1 VDFPDGPVVPPVLL
15 HPALDTLGEAT
26 GLDAARS
33 VPQGLRAGRGVV
45 LAVVDADFDLGHP
58 ALGPAGTSDRPVWG
72 LDATTGRWLD
82 DDALARWAAT
92 PRDPGG
98 HGTWVASLA
107 AGTRWGAWQGIAPGA
122 TLALVTAAAAPDSDA
137 VHEDTAL
144 AGVAAVFARA
154 AQSGVPAVVLL
165 SLGSHRGAHD
175 GQSALER
182 GLAALTADGEAP
194 GRVVVTSAGNDGARE
209 VHARA
214 EGRGAEGVVALG
226 LRVGA
231 RPASSPEEVLGLSL
245 RIPRDGA
252 VSLRWPDGVQSPWTT
267 AGQRQGWR
275 HPEGGGY
282 ASVEVRAE
290 GDGLVAE
297 VLLASGGTTAVGRMG
312 GDYTLRVRGEGTVDA
327 WVFAPGRNPSDA
339 DRPVFLPPY
348 ATREGTV
355 TLPAT
360 SRGVVAVGAWSHRAE
375 NPSDPVG
382 DVARL
387 LGPRP
392 RRAGRPASR
401 PRRPRCARPRRPLP
415 RRPRRAH
422 PQPLPRR
429 TRLEPRPARRLRAAE
444 ARPPQPSSRARWPS
458 SSNASPS
465 ATQHQLV
472 DALAGAARPLPPG
485 TTRPRPGSAQ
495 GWGALDL
502 SAALAAL
509 QRPSTA
515 PAVAAASGCETA
527 PAYVPWRRPFVLHCA
542 LRDAEGSPASGDTA
556 RLDVSAGLRVLGTTR
571 APGRMAWRLVA
582 EAPPGETVRAAV
594 ALADGALPVWQS
606 RVALDPATPAGVA
619 ATGGCR
625 AGIAGVGRA
634 RCGGGYRGSGGAVPG
649 HDVDGDE
656 AARGNREV
664 GVDVHAPEV
673 DGHHVDDGH
682 TLQGL
687 RARRPEP
694 VRDDLR
700 RRHAHC
706 APEGVVALNGRHPA
720 VPRRHVDVHRQGR
733 IARKQIGR
741 VGEVDAHDGASRG
754 LDAGHHLPRRQRAP
768 AQPSRGRRHEGRAL
782 MPCERERIAR
792 GAEGGTGQ
800 RKLQKHPRESAG
812 LVPQHAARDVEHVGL
827 VPVGGLARWGAL
839 RGADDEPPQERP
851 RGIVV
856 LRVEPVEKQPRAAVG
871 GLVAIG
877 PEHGAAR
884 LGLKRRHRE
893 GVARQVEGA
902 PGQRG
907 AQGGH
912 RRGGM
917 IGLGAVHHGPP
928 QGLGH
933 TTGQRGRVVGTK
945 LRPGRRTI
953 PQRRQLGPLGH
964 DRQRGAVRGEVEV
977 KLGAAAAGAV
987 RGGELHPEA

>member
-1 VDFPDGPVVPPVLL
+1 LPVDFHDGPVAPALL

-33 VPQGLRAGRGVV
+33 APEGLRAGRGVV

-58 ALGPAGTSDRPVWG
+58 ALSPAGTTDRPVWG

-107 AGTRWGAWQGIAPGA
+107 AGTRWGAWQGIAPSA

-252 VSLRWPDGVQSPWTT
+252 VSLRWPDGVQSPWTP

-382 DVARL
+382 DVAPFSGRGPDA
-387 LGPRP
+387 LGALRP
-392 RRAGRPASR
+392 DLVAPGAPVRGALS
-401 PRRPRCARPRRPLP
+401 
-415 RRPRRAH
+415 
-422 PQPLPRR
+422 
-429 TRLEPRPARRLRAAE
+429 RAAR
-444 ARPPQPSSRARWPS
+444 AAPTRSLFPDVRAWSPDQRAVSAQGSS
-458 SSNASPS
+458 ASAALVAGAMALLLERSHS

-472 DALAGAARPLPPG
+472 DALAGTARPLPPG

-542 LRDAEGSPASGDTA
+542 LRDAEGSPASADTA

-582 EAPPGETVRAAV
+582 EAPPGQTVRAAV

-625 AGIAGVGRA
+625 AGPAGAAGRGVAGVIAAAAALCQA
-634 RCGGGYRGSGGAVPG
+634 R
-649 HDVDGDE
+649 
-656 AARGNREV
+656 
-664 GVDVHAPEV
+664 
-673 DGHHVDDGH
+673 
-682 TLQGL
+682 
-687 RARRPEP
+687 
-694 VRDDLR
+694 
-700 RRHAHC
+700 
-706 APEGVVALNGRHPA
+706 
-720 VPRRHVDVHRQGR
+720 
-733 IARKQIGR
+733 
-741 VGEVDAHDGASRG
+741 
-754 LDAGHHLPRRQRAP
+754 
-768 AQPSRGRRHEGRAL
+768 RGRRRSCAGESGGRGRC
-782 MPCERERIAR
+782 PC
-792 GAEGGTGQ
+792 
-800 RKLQKHPRESAG
+800 
-812 LVPQHAARDVEHVGL
+812 
-827 VPVGGLARWGAL
+827 
-839 RGADDEPPQERP
+839 P
-851 RGIVV
+851 RG
-856 LRVEPVEKQPRAAVG
+856 
-871 GLVAIG
+871 
-877 PEHGAAR
+877 
-884 LGLKRRHRE
+884 
-893 GVARQVEGA
+893 
-902 PGQRG
+902 
-907 AQGGH
+907 
-912 RRGGM
+912 
-917 IGLGAVHHGPP
+917 
-928 QGLGH
+928 
-933 TTGQRGRVVGTK
+933 
-945 LRPGRRTI
+945 
-953 PQRRQLGPLGH
+953 
-964 DRQRGAVRGEVEV
+964 
-977 KLGAAAAGAV
+977 
-987 RGGELHPEA
+987 